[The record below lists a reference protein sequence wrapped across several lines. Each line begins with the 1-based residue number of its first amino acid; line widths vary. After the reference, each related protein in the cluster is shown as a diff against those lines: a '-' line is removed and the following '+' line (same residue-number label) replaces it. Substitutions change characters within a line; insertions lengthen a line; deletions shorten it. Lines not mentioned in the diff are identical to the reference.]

1 MELDTQAVINE
12 ITRQRNDALN
22 RCAILVSEIV
32 MLRKEIEGL
41 GKEDWNAPEK
51 KSKKK

>member
-1 MELDTQAVINE
+1 MEINAQAVIDE

-32 MLRKEIEGL
+32 QLRKELEEL
-41 GKEDWNAPEK
+41 KQEEE
-51 KSKKK
+51 